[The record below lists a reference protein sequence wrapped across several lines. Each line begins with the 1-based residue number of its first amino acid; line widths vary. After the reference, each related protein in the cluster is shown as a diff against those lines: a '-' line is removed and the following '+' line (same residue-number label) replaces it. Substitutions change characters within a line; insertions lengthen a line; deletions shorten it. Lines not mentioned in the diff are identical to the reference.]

1 VGAEPVSILLVD
13 DRPENLVTME
23 AVLGQPGR
31 QLLKA
36 TSGNEALRLLLK
48 QEVAVALLD
57 VQMPGMD
64 GFEIA
69 RLMRGQA
76 RTRDVPII
84 FVTAG
89 DRSDAAFE
97 GYEAG
102 AVDFLHKPISPAILK
117 SKVDVFIRLYVTARE
132 QRALVAQLERTGAAL
147 RLRVADLESVN
158 RTLSHDLRA
167 PLRSIEGFS
176 RILVEEVGPKLDD
189 QCRGHLDRIIRAS
202 ARMHRMLDDLYRLLH
217 ISSAEESFAP
227 TDASA
232 VMDGVV
238 EDLRADI
245 VAAGAAVTHGTLPTV
260 PANATLLALVLQ
272 NLIANALKFRRSDA
286 APAVRVDAARDG
298 DGWRFSVADNGV
310 GIEPA
315 SREKIFEV
323 FQRLASD
330 AVPGTGVG
338 LALCK
343 QSVEKHG
350 GSIWVESEPGRGST
364 FYFTLPA
371 SREGS
376 HSPRAD
382 RS

>member
-1 VGAEPVSILLVD
+1 MPVSILLVD

-23 AVLGQPGR
+23 AVLGKPGR

-48 QEVAVALLD
+48 HEVAVALLD

-89 DRSDAAFE
+89 DRSEGSAFE

-102 AVDFLHKPISPAILK
+102 AVDFLYKPISPVVLE
-117 SKVDVFIRLYVTARE
+117 SKVDVFIRLFASARE
-132 QRALVAQLERTGAAL
+132 QRRLVAALEQTGAAL
-147 RLRVADLESVN
+147 RQRVADLESVN

-176 RILVEEVGPKLDD
+176 RILVESTAGQLDED
-189 QCRGHLDRIIRAS
+189 ARGCLDRIIRAS

-217 ISSAEESFAP
+217 LSSADETFAP
-227 TDASA
+227 TDATQVVTS
-232 VMDGVV
+232 VV

-245 VAAGAAVTHGTLPTV
+245 AAAGASVTHGALPGV

-272 NLIANALKFRRSDA
+272 NLIGNALKFRRA
-286 APAVRVDAARDG
+286 GAEPAIHVEAVRDG
-298 DGWRFSVADNGV
+298 SGWRFSVADNGV
-310 GIEPA
+310 GIDPGA
-315 SREKIFEV
+315 REKIFEV
-323 FQRLASD
+323 FQRLTGD

-350 GSIWVESEPGRGST
+350 GAIWVESEPGRGST

-371 SREGS
+371 RES
-376 HSPRAD
+376 SVRRAD
-382 RS
+382 ST

>member
-1 VGAEPVSILLVD
+1 MGAEPVSILLVD

-31 QLLKA
+31 ELLKA

-48 QEVAVALLD
+48 HEVAVALLD

-89 DRSDAAFE
+89 DRSEGSAFE

-102 AVDFLHKPISPAILK
+102 AVDFLYKPISPVVLK
-117 SKVDVFIRLYVTARE
+117 SKVEVFIRLYVASRE
-132 QRALVAQLERTGAAL
+132 QRALVAALESTSAAL

-176 RILVEEVGPKLDD
+176 RILVEEAAEKLDD
-189 QCRGHLDRIIRAS
+189 DARGYLDRITRAS

-217 ISSAEESFAP
+217 LSSAEETFAP
-227 TDASA
+227 TDANA
-232 VMDGVV
+232 IVEGVV

-245 VAAGAAVTHGTLPTV
+245 AAAGAAVTHGALPVV
-260 PANATLLALVLQ
+260 PANGTLLALVVQ
-272 NLIANALKFRRSDA
+272 NLIGNALKFRRPDA
-286 APAVRVDAARDG
+286 APAIHVDAARDG
-298 DGWRFSVADNGV
+298 SGWRFSVADNGV
-310 GIEPA
+310 GIEPG

-323 FQRLASD
+323 FQRLTGD

-350 GSIWVESEPGRGST
+350 GAIWVESEPGRGST

-371 SREGS
+371 RES
-376 HSPRAD
+376 SARRAD
-382 RS
+382 RT